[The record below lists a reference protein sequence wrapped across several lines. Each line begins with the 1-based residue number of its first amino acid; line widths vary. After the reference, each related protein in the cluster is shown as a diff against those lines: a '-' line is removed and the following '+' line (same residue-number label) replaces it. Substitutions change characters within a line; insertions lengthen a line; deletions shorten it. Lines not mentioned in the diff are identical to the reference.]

1 MREET
6 ISNLKPIVEGIFKF
20 LMENKEEVF
29 KLVSNIV
36 NIISKLF
43 DIYTSED
50 SDVDLGAKA
59 SIFEEN
65 MEEFDSTE
73 EYIKTVEKQEI
84 NKENID
90 IAEEPSFSAMGLA
103 LKVANICEKLEITPG
118 FLLGLAKL
126 NIKDTSII
134 EDMIQTARENLYDPD
149 IEAFLDDKLSNKEND
164 KVYDFLENCLEKV
177 GKSLSDILKEEK
189 SNEE

>member
-1 MREET
+1 MIEET
-6 ISNLKPIVEGIFKF
+6 ISNLKPIVERIFKF

-65 MEEFDSTE
+65 MEDFDSTE
-73 EYIKTVEKQEI
+73 EYIKTVENQEI
-84 NKENID
+84 NKADID
-90 IAEEPSFSAMGLA
+90 IAEEPRFSAMGLA
-103 LKVANICEKLEITPG
+103 LKVANICEKLDITPG

-126 NIKDTSII
+126 DIKDTSII

>member
-1 MREET
+1 MIEET

-65 MEEFDSTE
+65 MEDFESTE

-84 NKENID
+84 NKADID
-90 IAEEPSFSAMGLA
+90 ITEEPRFSAMGLA
-103 LKVANICEKLEITPG
+103 LKVANICEKLEITSG

-134 EDMIQTARENLYDPD
+134 EDIIQTARDNLYNPD

>member
-1 MREET
+1 MIEET

-59 SIFEEN
+59 SMF
-65 MEEFDSTE
+65 
-73 EYIKTVEKQEI
+73 
-84 NKENID
+84 
-90 IAEEPSFSAMGLA
+90 EEPSFSAMGLA

>member
-1 MREET
+1 MIEET

-65 MEEFDSTE
+65 MENFDSTE
-73 EYIKTVEKQEI
+73 EYIKTVEK
-84 NKENID
+84 
-90 IAEEPSFSAMGLA
+90 PSFSAMGLA

-149 IEAFLDDKLSNKEND
+149 IEAFLDDKLNNKEND